1 MEEGDKGCPMIR
13 MGVRGWMFL
22 LVPAYPGC
30 PGQKAVKR
38 LCVCV
43 CVYFPFSNF
52 ISFLID
58 GFLMKFGAFVVMK
71 QGEPIR
77 FSECTYFGYCG
88 YVSLAVSPLFR
99 NWSAF
104 CRCGGQKLSVLF
116 FETPCNW
123 RDVVHVWNR
132 RLKSLELM
140 SMGNWPLTCTMIL
153 ILHLVCFHCCLCCFC
168 YASTR
173 PVDGARGSMF
183 CACVHRCQTETFLTG
198 LLSIF

>member
-1 MEEGDKGCPMIR
+1 
-13 MGVRGWMFL
+13 MGECFFWYRPTRV
-22 LVPAYPGC
+22 VPD
-30 PGQKAVKR
+30 KR
-38 LCVCV
+38 LLNGCVCVFV

-116 FETPCNW
+116 FETPCN
-123 RDVVHVWNR
+123 
-132 RLKSLELM
+132 
-140 SMGNWPLTCTMIL
+140 
-153 ILHLVCFHCCLCCFC
+153 
-168 YASTR
+168 
-173 PVDGARGSMF
+173 
-183 CACVHRCQTETFLTG
+183 
-198 LLSIF
+198 